1 MPKRLAGE
9 KTNACAIGYLGIGK
23 RSSAPVLRTTS
34 SPNFGLA
41 RMDSTQDV
49 SPSQPVKY
57 RSSSASVASDD
68 NEATNFACE
77 KEPVIQRSLEYIRL
91 VKGQL
96 ACQKVD
102 VIVNSTSASM
112 QLEYGAVSK
121 SLLQAAGP
129 GLQSECKRKYPYGI
143 QPGDLAETSGCKMNC
158 KVIDTFMKS
167 CLQTADE
174 SEFVSIAFPAFG
186 TGHLGYPKEQVAN
199 TMFSCVETFFRRHPK
214 TSLQDVRFVV
224 YDKDFT
230 TVKAFEE
237 EQEKRQIGHNSNSQF
252 AQDDF
257 VKSADNKDKRQ
268 HSITLSSSAPI
279 KESNSYM
286 DMKENLRKK
295 M

>member
-1 MPKRLAGE
+1 MDCSA
-9 KTNACAIGYLGIGK
+9 AQDLGIGK
-23 RSSAPVLRTTS
+23 RSSTPVFRTTS

-57 RSSSASVASDD
+57 RSSSASVASDG
-68 NEATNFACE
+68 NETTNFACE
-77 KEPVIQRSLEYIRL
+77 KKPAIQRSLESIRL

-129 GLQSECKRKYPYGI
+129 GLQSECKRKYPFGI
-143 QPGDLAETSGCKMNC
+143 QPGDLAETSGCKLNC
-158 KVIDTFMKS
+158 KVIYHGTMSVYDGAASNVIDTFMKS

-186 TGHLGYPKEQVAN
+186 TGHLGYPKQQVAN
-199 TMFSCVETFFRRHPK
+199 TMFSCVETFFRRHPN

-230 TVKAFEE
+230 TVK
-237 EQEKRQIGHNSNSQF
+237 
-252 AQDDF
+252 
-257 VKSADNKDKRQ
+257 
-268 HSITLSSSAPI
+268 
-279 KESNSYM
+279 
-286 DMKENLRKK
+286 
-295 M
+295 